1 MTKLLN
7 INTISCKYQTHTVV
21 KDLSFHVNEG
31 DMICLV
37 GPSGCGKTTVLR
49 AIAGFEPLIDGEI
62 LLHGTVISRPG
73 YELAP
78 EKRKIGMVFQ
88 DYALF
93 PHMNITDNIC
103 FGLRKQSKQAKS
115 AITTKMLS
123 IVGLEGLGTRF
134 PHELSGGQQQRVA
147 LARALAPMPDII
159 LMDEPFSNLDVEM
172 RESLSQEIR
181 SILKDQGVTGIMV
194 THDQHEAFAMADII
208 GVMKDGEIQQW
219 DTAYNLYHQP
229 ANPFVADF
237 IGQGVMLDGTLL
249 SPNQIETEIGIVQGD
264 RAYNWERGSKLKLLL
279 RPDDVISD
287 HNGTLV
293 GEITQRAFK
302 GAEIMYTI
310 RLSTGT
316 EVMSLFPS
324 HHDHFVGDKV
334 RLSLAADH
342 MIAFQ
347 TEK

>member
-1 MTKLLN
+1 MTILLN
-7 INTISCKYQTHTVV
+7 IKNISCKYHTQTVV
-21 KDLSFHVNEG
+21 RELSFHANKG

-49 AIAGFEPLIDGEI
+49 AIAGFEAIHSGEI
-62 LLHGTVISRPG
+62 TLHDNVITRPG
-73 YELAP
+73 YQLAP

-93 PHMNITDNIC
+93 PHMNICDNIC
-103 FGLRKQSKQAKS
+103 FGLRNLSKHEKS
-115 AITTKMLS
+115 KTSGKMLT
-123 IVGLEGLGTRF
+123 IVGLEGLGKRY

-181 SILKDQGVTGIMV
+181 SILKAQGVTGIMV
-194 THDQHEAFAMADII
+194 THDQHEAFAMADVI

-219 DTAYNLYHQP
+219 DTAYNLYHEP

-237 IGQGVMLDGTLL
+237 IGQGVMLEGTLI
-249 SPNQIETEIGIVQGD
+249 SPNQIETEIGIVKGD
-264 RAYNWERGSKLKLLL
+264 RAYNWERGCKLKLLL

-287 HNGTLV
+287 QNGNLV

-324 HHDHFVGDKV
+324 HHDHFIGDKV

-342 MIAFQ
+342 MIAFPV
-347 TEK
+347 E

>member
-1 MTKLLN
+1 MTILLN
-7 INTISCKYQTHTVV
+7 IKNISCKYHTQTVV
-21 KDLSFHVNEG
+21 RKLSFQANKGE
-31 DMICLV
+31 MICLV

-49 AIAGFEPLIDGEI
+49 AIAGFEAIQSGEI
-62 LLHGTVISRPG
+62 TLHGNVITRPG
-73 YELAP
+73 YQLAP

-93 PHMNITDNIC
+93 PHMNICDNIC
-103 FGLRKQSKQAKS
+103 FGLRNLSKHEKS
-115 AITTKMLS
+115 KTSGKMLT
-123 IVGLEGLGTRF
+123 IVGLEGLGERY

-181 SILKDQGVTGIMV
+181 SILKAQGVTGIMV
-194 THDQHEAFAMADII
+194 THDQHEAFAMADVI

-219 DTAYNLYHQP
+219 DTAYNLYHEP

-237 IGQGVMLDGTLL
+237 IGQGVMLEGTLI
-249 SPNQIETEIGIVQGD
+249 SPNQIETEIGIVKGD
-264 RAYNWERGSKLKLLL
+264 RTYNWERGCKLKLLL

-287 HNGTLV
+287 TNGNLV

-342 MIAFQ
+342 MIAFPV
-347 TEK
+347 E

>member
-1 MTKLLN
+1 
-7 INTISCKYQTHTVV
+7 
-21 KDLSFHVNEG
+21 
-31 DMICLV
+31 
-37 GPSGCGKTTVLR
+37 
-49 AIAGFEPLIDGEI
+49 GEI
-62 LLHGTVISRPG
+62 AIQGNIISRPG
-73 YELAP
+73 FELAP

-93 PHMNITDNIC
+93 PHMTICDNIC
-103 FGLRKQSKQAKS
+103 FGLRKQSRQEKS
-115 AITTKMLS
+115 ETTDKMLA
-123 IVGLEGLGTRF
+123 IVDLKGLGNRY

-181 SILKDQGVTGIMV
+181 NILKEQGVTAIMV
-194 THDQHEAFAMADII
+194 THDQHEAFAMADVI
-208 GVMKDGEIQQW
+208 GVMKNGEIQQW
-219 DTAYNLYHQP
+219 DTAYNLYHEP

-237 IGQGVMLDGTLL
+237 IGQGVMLKGTLL
-249 SPNQIETEIGIVQGD
+249 SPNQIETEIGIVKGD
-264 RAYNWERGSKLKLLL
+264 RGYNWERGSKLQLLL

-287 HNGTLV
+287 LHGNLV

-302 GAEIMYTI
+302 GAEILYTI

-324 HHDHFVGDKV
+324 HFDHFVGDKV

-342 MIAFQ
+342 MIAFPV
-347 TEK
+347 E

>member
-1 MTKLLN
+1 MEELLN
-7 INTISCKYQTHTVV
+7 LKNISCQYQTQIVV
-21 KDLSFHVNEG
+21 RDLSFRVNQG
-31 DMICLV
+31 DLICLV
-37 GPSGCGKTTVLR
+37 GPSGCGKTTILR
-49 AIAGFEPLIDGEI
+49 AIAGFEAIKKGEI
-62 LLHGTVISRPG
+62 SLHGKVISRPG

-93 PHMNITDNIC
+93 PHMDISNNIC
-103 FGLRKQSKQAKS
+103 FGLRNQSSQEKS
-115 AITTKMLS
+115 ETTKKMLS
-123 IVGLEGLGTRF
+123 IVGLEGLEKRY

-181 SILKDQGVTGIMV
+181 SILKEQGVTGIMV
-194 THDQHEAFAMADII
+194 THDQHEAFAMADVI
-208 GVMKDGEIQQW
+208 GVMKEGEIQQW
-219 DTAYNLYHQP
+219 DTAYNLYHEP
-229 ANPFVADF
+229 INPFVADF
-237 IGQGVMLDGTLL
+237 IGQGVMLKGTLL
-249 SPNQIETEIGIVQGD
+249 SPNKIETEIGIVKGD
-264 RAYNWERGSKLKLLL
+264 RAYDWERGSQLQLLL
-279 RPDDVISD
+279 RPDDVVSD
-287 HNGTLV
+287 HHGNLV

-334 RLSLAADH
+334 RLRLAADH
-342 MIAFQ
+342 MIAFPLD
-347 TEK
+347 

>member
-1 MTKLLN
+1 MTILLN
-7 INTISCKYQTHTVV
+7 LKAISCEYQTQTVV
-21 KDLSFHVNEG
+21 HDLSFHVTKG
-31 DMICLV
+31 DMVCLV

-49 AIAGFEPLIDGEI
+49 AIAGFEAITAGEI
-62 LLHGTVISRPG
+62 TLNDTVVSRPG

-93 PHMNITDNIC
+93 PHMNISSNIC

-115 AITTKMLS
+115 EISDKMLS
-123 IVGLEGLGTRF
+123 IVGLEGLSNRY

-181 SILKDQGVTGIMV
+181 SILKKQGVTGIMV
-194 THDQHEAFAMADII
+194 THDQHEAFAMADVI

-219 DTAYNLYHQP
+219 DSAYNLYHVP
-229 ANPFVADF
+229 TNLFVADF
-237 IGQGVMLDGTLL
+237 IGQGVMLNGTLL
-249 SPNQIETEIGIVQGD
+249 SPNKIETEIGIVEGD
-264 RAYNWERGSKLKLLL
+264 RAYHWERGSKLQLLL
-279 RPDDVISD
+279 RPDDVVSD
-287 HNGTLV
+287 QNGSLI

-324 HHDHFVGDKV
+324 HHDHFIGDKV

-342 MIAFQ
+342 MIAFPVEQ
-347 TEK
+347 